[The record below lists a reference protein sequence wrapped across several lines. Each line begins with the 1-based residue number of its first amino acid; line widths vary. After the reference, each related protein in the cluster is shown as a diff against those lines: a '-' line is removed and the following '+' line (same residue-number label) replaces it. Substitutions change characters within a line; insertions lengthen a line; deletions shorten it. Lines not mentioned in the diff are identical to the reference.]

1 MPAIAL
7 LFTNEVLGYQYKIT
21 KLLEIAAAG
30 MLLNTW
36 VYNPPVLEM
45 TASSFLFI
53 SSILSSSP
61 FRKRI

>member
-30 MLLNTW
+30 MFLNT
-36 VYNPPVLEM
+36 
-45 TASSFLFI
+45 
-53 SSILSSSP
+53 
-61 FRKRI
+61 